1 MIVCA
6 DGQFGEDDREQKLRF
21 HDTSEFWRRL
31 TQQHF
36 MGRVIQI
43 VLHRLATICSACQ
56 WLSQEMVVF
65 RVTNTLV
72 TWRR

>member
-1 MIVCA
+1 MIVCPDA
-6 DGQFGEDDREQKLRF
+6 QLGENDREQTLRF

-31 TQQHF
+31 TQHF

-43 VLHRLATICSACQ
+43 ALHRLATICSARQ
-56 WLSQEMVVF
+56 WHSQDMVVF

-72 TWRR
+72 TWQR